1 MRFFSIALLAS
12 VSYAIKLRDG
22 ADTAGMGPK
31 PDGPKPDGPKPPSF
45 EDDF

>member
-12 VSYAIKLRDG
+12 VSYAIKLRD
-22 ADTAGMGPK
+22 DTAGDDVPM
-31 PDGPKPDGPKPPSF
+31 PDGPTPPSF

>member
-12 VSYAIKLRDG
+12 VSYAIKLRD
-22 ADTAGMGPK
+22 DTAGDDGTK
-31 PDGPKPDGPKPPSF
+31 PTGPKPDGPKPPSF